1 MLDRSSEMFFA
12 ALLESTRS
20 RLAAL
25 CASFRVAPQDFEDLV
40 QESLLALWRKRREI
54 ENPEAWLIRALRLE
68 CLRYQRRGSRQR
80 HVAVD
85 EATLELLADA
95 GGLSEEA
102 IGLRH
107 DLRTLIRRLPGRH
120 RALIHLRFELG
131 LTSEET
137 AKHLGY
143 QPASL
148 KKTTTRC
155 LHALRNHLIR
165 PPALLTSPSKDRK
178 HES

>member
-1 MLDRSSEMFFA
+1 MPDRSSEMFFA

-68 CLRYQRRGSRQR
+68 CLRYQRREIRQR
-80 HVAVD
+80 RVASD

-95 GGLSEEA
+95 GGPSEEA
-102 IGLRH
+102 LGLHH
-107 DLRTLIRRLPGRH
+107 DLRTLIRDLPARH
-120 RALIHLRFELG
+120 RALIYLRFELG

-137 AKHLGY
+137 ARHLGY
-143 QPASL
+143 RPTRL

-155 LHALRNHLIR
+155 LQTLRSNLIR
-165 PPALLTSPSKDRK
+165 PPALPASPAKDRK

>member
-1 MLDRSSEMFFA
+1 MRDCSSEAFFA
-12 ALLESTRS
+12 VLLEGTRS

-40 QESLLALWRKRREI
+40 QESLLALWRKRREV

-68 CLRYQRRGSRQR
+68 CLRYQRREIRR
-80 HVAVD
+80 RKVAVD
-85 EATLELLADA
+85 EVILELLADA

-102 IGLRH
+102 LGLH
-107 DLRTLIRRLPGRH
+107 QDLRTLISRLPARQ

-131 LTSEET
+131 LTAEET
-137 AKHLGY
+137 ARHLGY

-155 LHALRNHLIR
+155 LHALRSQLLR
-165 PPALLTSPSKDRK
+165 PRAPLASRSRNQDAQ
-178 HES
+178 